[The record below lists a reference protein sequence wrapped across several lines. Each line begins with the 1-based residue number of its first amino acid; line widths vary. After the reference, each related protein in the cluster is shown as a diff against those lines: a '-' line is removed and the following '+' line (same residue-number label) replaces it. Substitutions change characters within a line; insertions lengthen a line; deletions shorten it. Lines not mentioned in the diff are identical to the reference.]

1 MMIQTALMNER
12 GERLDLYSPG
22 VHINAHT
29 DNLGYQM
36 SNQYVFI
43 RSGFYRRVQSAYE
56 QNQVGCELWFSKN
69 QDEAV
74 RKVMDFVA
82 QSDELIFCYK
92 GEVSERR
99 MDVDAVGFSREG
111 SRGPAQTKLTLT
123 SKTPWYEPLPVIVL
137 FGQNDGINAKTY
149 TYTYPYRY
157 RAQKEADKI
166 DVTAGG
172 HFDAEFTFRSTGP
185 LENFMLEARV
195 GEEVIGRLTLDNL
208 QVGRGEELYYSTR
221 VADSGV
227 YKILADGSVIDVIE
241 YIDLSNKNFFTLPP
255 GKKVVMSID
264 STGDTPDVA
273 YLQFYQYYRTV

>member
-1 MMIQTALMNER
+1 MIKTALINQS
-12 GERLDLYSPG
+12 GERHELYKISVRLNHSTTG
-22 VHINAHT
+22 
-29 DNLGYQM
+29 LGYSK
-36 SNQYVFI
+36 SNDYVFI
-43 RSGFYRRVQSAYE
+43 RDGFYRRVHTKQDQSE
-56 QNQVGCELWFSKN
+56 INCELCFLSDYDDQIRATIDFIERSEELTFSYETK
-69 QDEAV
+69 A
-74 RKVMDFVA
+74 
-82 QSDELIFCYK
+82 
-92 GEVSERR
+92 SERR
-99 MDVDAVGFSREG
+99 IDVDAVLFERDDILKSF
-111 SRGPAQTKLTLT
+111 AQTKLTLT

-137 FGQNDGINAKTY
+137 FGQSDGINAKTY

-227 YKILADGSVIDVIE
+227 YKILADGSVVDVIE

>member
-1 MMIQTALMNER
+1 MIKTTLINQS
-12 GERLDLYSPG
+12 GERHELHKISVRLNHSTTG
-22 VHINAHT
+22 
-29 DNLGYQM
+29 LGYSK
-36 SNQYVFI
+36 SNDYVFI
-43 RSGFYRRVQSAYE
+43 RDGFYRRVHTKQDQSE
-56 QNQVGCELWFSKN
+56 INCELCFLGDYDDQIRTTIDFIERSEELTFSYETK
-69 QDEAV
+69 A
-74 RKVMDFVA
+74 
-82 QSDELIFCYK
+82 
-92 GEVSERR
+92 SERR
-99 MDVDAVGFSREG
+99 IDVDAVRFERDDILKSF
-111 SRGPAQTKLTLT
+111 AQTKLTLT

-185 LENFMLEARV
+185 LENFVLEARM
-195 GEEVIGRLTLDNL
+195 GEEVIGRLALDNL

>member
-1 MMIQTALMNER
+1 MIKTALINQS
-12 GERLDLYSPG
+12 GERHELHKISVRLNHSTTG
-22 VHINAHT
+22 
-29 DNLGYQM
+29 LGYNK
-36 SNQYVFI
+36 SNDYVFI
-43 RSGFYRRVQSAYE
+43 RDGFYRRVHTKQDQSE
-56 QNQVGCELWFSKN
+56 INCELCFLSDYDDQIRATIDFIERSEELTFSYETK
-69 QDEAV
+69 A
-74 RKVMDFVA
+74 
-82 QSDELIFCYK
+82 
-92 GEVSERR
+92 SERR
-99 MDVDAVGFSREG
+99 IDVDAVRFERDDILKSF
-111 SRGPAQTKLTLT
+111 AQTKLTLT

-227 YKILADGSVIDVIE
+227 YKILADGSVVDVIE

>member
-1 MMIQTALMNER
+1 MIKTALINQS
-12 GERLDLYSPG
+12 GERHELYKISVRLNHSTTG
-22 VHINAHT
+22 
-29 DNLGYQM
+29 LGYSK
-36 SNQYVFI
+36 SNDYVFI
-43 RSGFYRRVQSAYE
+43 RDGFYRRVHTKQDQSE
-56 QNQVGCELWFSKN
+56 INCELCFLSDYDDQIRATIDFIERSEELTFSYETK
-69 QDEAV
+69 A
-74 RKVMDFVA
+74 
-82 QSDELIFCYK
+82 
-92 GEVSERR
+92 SERR
-99 MDVDAVGFSREG
+99 IDVDAVLFERDDILKNF
-111 SRGPAQTKLTLT
+111 AQTKLTLT

-157 RAQKEADKI
+157 RAQKEVDKI

-227 YKILADGSVIDVIE
+227 YKILADGSVVDVIE